1 MCWFINP
8 IWQIS
13 PNSYVK
19 QLTHLVLY
27 PPNSP
32 KVDCWSS
39 HIQWKKPKIC
49 YVKKKDRTRGNLP
62 DGRAAPRLC
71 RASPPQRNPIPGVK
85 SSGFS
90 SFPPKVN
97 ENHHL
102 DGVPHL
108 DPLGSGQVKPMAN
121 PGWLF
126 FRTVD
131 YAAECCTCCRFYSNR
146 ILPISTKLMVSRTVV
161 LPGATWWRK
170 SLRLPFRFVPAV
182 NHHLS
187 FTAKTGWFQYQ
198 THPILIR
205 DSLRV
210 NKILTD

>member
-1 MCWFINP
+1 VCWFINP

-126 FRTVD
+126 FSDCWLCSRVL
-131 YAAECCTCCRFYSNR
+131 YMLQILFKSNSANINQTDGLAHCSLAR
-146 ILPISTKLMVSRTVV
+146 GHLMKEITSPTLSLCSCSKPSLVVYCKNRMVPIPNTSYID
-161 LPGATWWRK
+161 P
-170 SLRLPFRFVPAV
+170 
-182 NHHLS
+182 
-187 FTAKTGWFQYQ
+187 WF
-198 THPILIR
+198 P
-205 DSLRV
+205 
-210 NKILTD
+210 